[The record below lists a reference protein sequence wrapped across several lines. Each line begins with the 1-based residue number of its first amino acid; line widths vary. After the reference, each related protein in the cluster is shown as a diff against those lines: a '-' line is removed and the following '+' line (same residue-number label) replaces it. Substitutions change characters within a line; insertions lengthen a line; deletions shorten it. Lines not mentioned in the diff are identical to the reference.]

1 MKLKNTF
8 ESVDMGNEIIMVP
21 VGKSAEQVQGVL
33 KLNAEGLE
41 IMNML
46 EIDTTEEQMV
56 DALAAKYENERDN
69 LARYVQN
76 VLNILRNAGLIEE

>member
-46 EIDTTEEQMV
+46 ET
-56 DALAAKYENERDN
+56 
-69 LARYVQN
+69 
-76 VLNILRNAGLIEE
+76 VLIYQHR